1 MQDWKI
7 GNMLVVLAVVVGL
20 IGGVAV
26 LHGVLPAEPSRYKD
40 LVGIIQSGAI
50 AAALIIGGI
59 IANAKLEL
67 FRHLEP
73 HLTIAH
79 TVSHR
84 PVGNGYVHIAV
95 KAVLCNSSRVVV
107 KLRDGRFLLRH
118 IITAP
123 EAASSGTT
131 SKARSPVDNVLY
143 PQLPILDEAS
153 FDLGDQEIS
162 IEPGQTIQEV
172 LQFIVSDEV
181 KTVLIHYF
189 FHDSR
194 FPDDPLRGWGIT
206 DVYDML

>member
-20 IGGVAV
+20 IGVVAV
-26 LHGVLPAEPSRYKD
+26 LHEVLPAEHSRYKD
-40 LVGIIQSGAI
+40 LIGIIQSGAI

-79 TVSHR
+79 TISHR

-95 KAVLCNSSRVVV
+95 KAVLRNSSRVVV

-123 EAASSGTT
+123 EAATT
-131 SKARSPVDNVLY
+131 SEVRSPVDNVLY

-153 FDLGDQEIS
+153 FYLGDQEIS

-172 LQFIVSDEV
+172 LQFIVPDEV

-194 FPDDPLRGWGIT
+194 FPDDPFWGWGIT

>member
-20 IGGVAV
+20 IGVVAI
-26 LHGVLPAEPSRYKD
+26 LHWFLPEEPSRYKD

-95 KAVLCNSSRVVV
+95 KAVLRNSSRVVV
-107 KLRDGRFLLRH
+107 KLRDGRFQLQH
-118 IITAP
+118 ITAP
-123 EAASSGTT
+123 APLG
-131 SKARSPVDNVLY
+131 NVLY
-143 PQLPILDEAS
+143 QQWPILARGS
-153 FDLGDQEIS
+153 FDLGGQEIS

-172 LQFIVSDEV
+172 LQFIVPSSAT
-181 KTVLIHYF
+181 TVLIDYF

-194 FPDDPLRGWGIT
+194 FPDDPLRGWGMT
-206 DVYDML
+206 DVYDIIGEQNR